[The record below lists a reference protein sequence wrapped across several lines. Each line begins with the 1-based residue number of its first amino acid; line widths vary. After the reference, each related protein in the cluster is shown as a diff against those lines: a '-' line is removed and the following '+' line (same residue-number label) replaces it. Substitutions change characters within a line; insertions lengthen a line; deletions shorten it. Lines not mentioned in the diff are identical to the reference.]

1 MTITTP
7 EDLMIMQERIRISM
21 GGPRVDAL
29 SGEDL
34 ADPGPESELQKKIRA
49 HAKAQG
55 WPCLSFPQTEK
66 LKRFLTPGWSD
77 ITLAIPGGRTL
88 YLELKSAKKRELRE
102 KQKLMRLMLTYLGHE
117 YHKVK
122 SFRRYLQIT
131 EAKGE

>member
-1 MTITTP
+1 MAWTP
-7 EDLMIMQERIRISM
+7 EDLAMVQERVRINM
-21 GGPRVDAL
+21 GGPKVDPL

-34 ADPGPESELQKKIRA
+34 EIPDPGPESELQKNIVA
-49 HAKAQG
+49 HAKANG

-88 YLELKSAKKRELRE
+88 YLETKTATGELRK
-102 KQKLMRLMLTYLGHE
+102 KQKLMQSMLTYLGHE

-131 EAKGE
+131 ERKGE